1 MKFYTS
7 FKKYNSYFH
16 RTDIVPL
23 NTSPHLGINS
33 KIILVTF
40 FSLGT
45 ILYSLWARV
54 VTWCRFYPLWA
65 VLSTQVQKVWLTNI
79 QKGPY
84 SVVSD
89 SKAPWILR
97 MVRRWDAVAC
107 LTAIV
112 TISVINSTIRI
123 FKSCGISTVNQS
135 IPASFSC
142 LEFFLLLTQV
152 ATSLDLENKNKLTCT

>member
-1 MKFYTS
+1 MLCSQYPPESPPLWVIEVITL
-7 FKKYNSYFH
+7 H
-16 RTDIVPL
+16 RVI
-23 NTSPHLGINS
+23 
-33 KIILVTF
+33 
-40 FSLGT
+40 
-45 ILYSLWARV
+45 ARV
-54 VTWCRFYPLWA
+54 PGTAFKYQLLWQSHRHREL
-65 VLSTQVQKVWLTNI
+65 VHR
-79 QKGPY
+79 
-84 SVVSD
+84 SVGLAS
-89 SKAPWILR
+89 R